1 MGGFWHGWYSDAY
14 VPRAVMRAAVDDA
27 GPGPQAVPAPPAV
40 PDPLARQARDVGV
53 IWSPSI
59 SEALE
64 AF

>member
-1 MGGFWHGWYSDAY
+1 
-14 VPRAVMRAAVDDA
+14 MRAAVDDA
-27 GPGPQAVPAPPAV
+27 GPGPQAVSAPPAV
-40 PDPLARQARDVGV
+40 PDPLARQANVGV